1 MAEDERP
8 KPRLTCSAAVQ
19 NVVDSMQFLAP
30 LSSRDANS
38 RRQALDNIFL
48 LVDQY
53 LDGYG
58 SPVST
63 GMPGVLNGIDRESY
77 LQSMLPGF
85 LRLST
90 VCPFEDVRERV
101 SFLLAEI
108 KERGRELK
116 VPTALHSGASHYI
129 PPSEIT
135 PADTTEEQAHSVFM
149 DAFIQNNRLDHV
161 SQVMGY

>member
-8 KPRLTCSAAVQ
+8 TSRLTCSPAVQ

-58 SPVST
+58 SPVTT

-101 SFLLAEI
+101 SILLKEIKVSSFTLPFFFLLKLSFMI
-108 KERGRELK
+108 
-116 VPTALHSGASHYI
+116 S
-129 PPSEIT
+129 SE
-135 PADTTEEQAHSVFM
+135 Q
-149 DAFIQNNRLDHV
+149 
-161 SQVMGY
+161 